1 MCVNIILIKSN
12 TIHVLLYFCC
22 SRKLQPLVAYVLSLG
37 KILERRNV
45 QESDLARRLK
55 RILVDLNEYDH
66 ARTMARTFHLKEA
79 L

>member
-1 MCVNIILIKSN
+1 
-12 TIHVLLYFCC
+12 
-22 SRKLQPLVAYVLSLG
+22 VAYVLSLG